1 MGSTLMKEWGI
12 RQCRDIGEMVF
23 QLIDEGM
30 FGKQDSDSL
39 DDFSEIFDLE
49 DALSRPFLPKQ
60 VRPATREVAHS

>member
-1 MGSTLMKEWGI
+1 MKEWGI

-49 DALSRPFLPKQ
+49 DALAEPFLPKAAY
-60 VRPATREVAHS
+60 ATSVSRTATHS